1 MVWGRLSCEFSA
13 QCLPRLSPEARAD
26 LREVCAEP
34 SCLVP
39 AALRHLAHR
48 EDRRRR
54 KLVAMSVR
62 KRTQLSYCEVSVL
75 LATEDV
81 LDHDEPLEDSSTRR
95 RVEIREELECVAE
108 SLALQAHAVIFGRVG
123 LARNPVGALT
133 QATDSLFDEFWGYVE
148 G

>member
-34 SCLVP
+34 SCLIP

-54 KLVAMSVR
+54 KLVSMGFR
-62 KRTQLSYCEVSVL
+62 KCTQLFYCQVSVL

-81 LDHDEPLEDSSTRR
+81 LDHDKALEGRSTRG
-95 RVEIREELECVAE
+95 RVEIREELERVTE
-108 SLALQAHAVIFGRVG
+108 S
-123 LARNPVGALT
+123 
-133 QATDSLFDEFWGYVE
+133 
-148 G
+148 